1 MSTTVNPEIAA
12 LRDKIEEHGKQL
24 AEIQASLNRLIKTVR
39 ASVHQAIWQ
48 AIALFIS
55 LCITIASG
63 LAYQTSVLNYRFEQ
77 IERRWKESDKKL
89 AERSKLSEDNLKTYL
104 EQSERNIIARF
115 EDLKQEVRAQRK

>member
-12 LRDKIEEHGKQL
+12 LRDKVEEHGKEL

-39 ASVHQAIWQ
+39 ASVRQAIWQ

-55 LCITIASG
+55 LSITIASG

-77 IERRWKESDKKL
+77 IERR
-89 AERSKLSEDNLKTYL
+89 
-104 EQSERNIIARF
+104 
-115 EDLKQEVRAQRK
+115 